1 MPKLPLTQAV
11 RKKLK
16 HSARFHFPGHGGQ
29 SPWPETAQIL
39 GQALY
44 KADFTEIPGLDDL
57 HQPQEVIKQ
66 AEEQA
71 AQVFGAR
78 KSFFLVNGSS
88 AGIQAMI
95 WAATKPG
102 QTVLL
107 NRNAHRSALSGLI
120 LSGARPEWIY
130 PPLVPD
136 FACPGAIL
144 PEQLAAIG
152 KRQQQGEI
160 NLTASVE
167 VYPNYQGISGNLQA
181 WNQLAVPLLVDEA
194 HGCHFYFNTE
204 LAPGALLCGA
214 EACVQSLHKTG
225 GSLTQT
231 ALLHSQ
237 GNKIS
242 PAELARQLFLL
253 QTTSPSYPL
262 MLSLEGAVSFWQER
276 GKQVLEQQIYRAE
289 ELRRRL
295 SCLQGLQLLDQNY
308 LGQAGITCLDPL
320 RLVLQLKGWNGYCL
334 AEALNRRCI
343 PVEMAAP
350 GFLVL
355 VIGLSYT
362 PQQGEI
368 LYQALKEIAK
378 MPPEGRFYTLPLPT
392 SPKAILTPREAF
404 TGQKRLLKL
413 EESVGEISSEWL
425 AVYPPGI
432 PALMPGE
439 IITPEIR
446 DYLLLVRK
454 YKLHCQTSGD
464 PELNWLG
471 VAAEK
476 TKWPFQAFKGHSKAP
491 SFRDKEEY

>member
-1 MPKLPLTQAV
+1 M
-11 RKKLK
+11 
-16 HSARFHFPGHGGQ
+16 
-29 SPWPETAQIL
+29 
-39 GQALY
+39 
-44 KADFTEIPGLDDL
+44 
-57 HQPQEVIKQ
+57 HQPQGVIKQ

-71 AQVFGAR
+71 AQVFGAQ

-88 AGIQAMI
+88 VGIQTMLWTAV
-95 WAATKPG
+95 KPG

-107 NRNAHRSALSGLI
+107 NRNSHRSVLSGLI

-144 PEQLAAIG
+144 PEQLTAIK
-152 KRQQQGEI
+152 KRQRQGELV
-160 NLTASVE
+160 LTASAE
-167 VYPNYQGISGNLQA
+167 VYPNYQGISGDLKA
-181 WNQLAVPLLVDEA
+181 WNQLNVPLLVDEA
-194 HGCHFYFNTE
+194 HGCHFYFNAE

-237 GNKIS
+237 DKKIS
-242 PAELARQLFLL
+242 PLDLARQLSLL

-262 MLSLEGAVSFWQER
+262 MLSLEGAISFWQER
-276 GKQVLEQQIYRAE
+276 GKHFLEQQIHRAE
-289 ELRRRL
+289 ELRCRL
-295 SCLQGLQLLDQNY
+295 SRLQGLRLLDQSY
-308 LGQAGITCLDPL
+308 LGQAGIAYLDPL

-334 AEALNRRCI
+334 AEALARRHI

-362 PQQGEI
+362 PKQGEI
-368 LYQALKEIAK
+368 LYQALKEIAQ
-378 MPPEGRFYTLPLPT
+378 MPPEGSFYILPHPG
-392 SPKAILTPREAF
+392 SSKAVLTPREAF

-413 EESVGEISSEWL
+413 EESAGEISSEYL
-425 AVYPPGI
+425 AVYPPGVPVLI
-432 PALMPGE
+432 PGE

-464 PELNWLG
+464 PNLNWMG
-471 VAAEK
+471 VTVEK
-476 TKWPFQAFKGHSKAP
+476 TKQ
-491 SFRDKEEY
+491 SF